1 MRQRQ
6 TYQPNYLQISQLE
19 KPKRNVHSY
28 GKELKT
34 PDSIKPLS
42 ALMNLRLFLY
52 KTKQKLDYKQAS
64 QFTRNDPLVKE
75 QPSFLYNKLQ
85 IEQDNQIK
93 FQAYLD
99 GDLQADEYLTLQNY
113 KRLYKITK
121 NDNGSF
127 DNTNDDIP
135 YYTQRESALKK
146 LKERIIHRHNLNK
159 RKRGSEISSQIDTS
173 KCDTPSIQ
181 LAKQL
186 KKVIIRKHMNKINE
200 ELTAENTLKN
210 LKMVQ
215 NANFAVQQLQET
227 FENDKS
233 LQSSVQKK
241 VNSTKQLKII
251 TRRNKTEIGE
261 DNQDSRI
268 QLSNEI
274 TNFANNTIYE
284 SQIKDKSKQL
294 KSKTLRFSNA
304 KMNQIFI
311 QKSQQSF
318 REQRKCVTD
327 RSQQSYNQKNNSKQ
341 KLHYQGED
349 KLEERDDS
357 AESSLC
363 SLFEKKI
370 NYLYNQSI
378 LLKKNISTKDSLVKR
393 IKHMQ
398 SFNQIVGQ
406 AVQTNNQK
414 LYQI

>member
-6 TYQPNYLQISQLE
+6 TYQPNYLQISQTE
-19 KPKRNVHSY
+19 KPKRYVHSY

-52 KTKQKLDYKQAS
+52 KTKQKLEYKQAS

-75 QPSFLYNKLQ
+75 QPSFFYNKFQ

-99 GDLQADEYLTLQNY
+99 GDLQAEEYLTLQNY

-127 DNTNDDIP
+127 DNSNDDTQ

-146 LKERIIHRHNLNK
+146 LKERIIHRHNMNK
-159 RKRGSEISSQIDTS
+159 RKRGSEISSQVDTS

-215 NANFAVQQLQET
+215 NADFAVQQLQET
-227 FENDKS
+227 LEQDKS
-233 LQSSVQKK
+233 IQSSVQKK
-241 VNSTKQLKII
+241 VNSTKHLKII
-251 TRRNKTEIGE
+251 TRRNKTEISE
-261 DNQDSRI
+261 ENKDSRI

-274 TNFANNTIYE
+274 NNLANKTIYE
-284 SQIKDKSKQL
+284 SQVKDKQKQL
-294 KSKTLRFSNA
+294 KSKTLKFSNA
-304 KMNQIFI
+304 KMNQIFM
-311 QKSQQSF
+311 QKSQYSF
-318 REQRKCVTD
+318 RDQRNCITD
-327 RSQQSYNQKNNSKQ
+327 RSQQSYCQKNNSKQ
-341 KLHYQGED
+341 KLHYQGDE

-370 NYLYNQSI
+370 NHLYNQSI
-378 LLKKNISTKDSLVKR
+378 LLKKNISTKDSMIKR

-398 SFNQIVGQ
+398 SFNQIVGE

>member
-6 TYQPNYLQISQLE
+6 TYQPNYLQISQSE
-19 KPKRNVHSY
+19 KPRRNVHSY
-28 GKELKT
+28 GKELNT

-52 KTKQKLDYKQAS
+52 KTKQKLEYKQAS

-75 QPSFLYNKLQ
+75 QPSFLYNKQQ
-85 IEQDNQIK
+85 IDQDNQIK

-127 DNTNDDIP
+127 DNTNDEMP

-146 LKERIIHRHNLNK
+146 LKERIIHRHNMNK
-159 RKRGSEISSQIDTS
+159 RKRGSEISNQVDNS

-215 NANFAVQQLQET
+215 NADFAVQQLQET
-227 FENDKS
+227 LEYDKS
-233 LQSSVQKK
+233 IQSSVKNK
-241 VNSTKQLKII
+241 VNSTKHLKII
-251 TRRNKTEIGE
+251 TRRNKTEINE
-261 DNQDSRI
+261 DNQNSRI
-268 QLSNEI
+268 QISNQI
-274 TNFANNTIYE
+274 THQANQTIYE
-284 SQIKDKSKQL
+284 SQFKDKIKQL
-294 KSKTLRFSNA
+294 KSKTLKFSNS

-318 REQRKCVTD
+318 QDHRKCITD
-327 RSQQSYNQKNNSKQ
+327 RSQLSYIQKNNSKQ
-341 KLHYQGED
+341 KLHYQGEVQ
-349 KLEERDDS
+349 LEERDDS

-370 NYLYNQSI
+370 NHLYNQSI
-378 LLKKNISTKDSLVKR
+378 LLKKNISTKDSLIKR

-398 SFNQIVGQ
+398 SFNQIVGE

-414 LYQI
+414 LYKI

>member
-6 TYQPNYLQISQLE
+6 TYQPNYLQISQQE
-19 KPKRNVHSY
+19 KTKRNAHSY

-52 KTKQKLDYKQAS
+52 KTKQKLEYKQAS
-64 QFTRNDPLVKE
+64 QFTRHDPLVKE

-93 FQAYLD
+93 FQAFLD

-127 DNTNDDIP
+127 DNSNDDVP
-135 YYTQRESALKK
+135 YLTQRESALKK
-146 LKERIIHRHNLNK
+146 LKERIIHRHNMNK
-159 RKRGSEISSQIDTS
+159 RKRGSEISSQMDTS
-173 KCDTPSIQ
+173 KCDTPSLQ

-200 ELTAENTLKN
+200 ELTAENTLRN

-215 NANFAVQQLQET
+215 NADFAVKQLQET
-227 FENDKS
+227 FEQDKS
-233 LQSSVQKK
+233 IQSSIQKK
-241 VNSTKQLKII
+241 INSTKHLKII
-251 TRRNKTEIGE
+251 TRRNKTEIGQ

-274 TNFANNTIYE
+274 AHMANKTIFE
-284 SQIKDKSKQL
+284 QQDINKQKQL
-294 KSKTLRFSNA
+294 KPKTLKFSNA
-304 KMNQIFI
+304 KMNQIFL

-318 REQRKCVTD
+318 QDQRKCVTD
-327 RSQQSYNQKNNSKQ
+327 RSQQSYIQKNNSKQ
-341 KLHYQGED
+341 KLHYQGEE

-370 NYLYNQSI
+370 NHLYNQSI
-378 LLKKNISTKDSLVKR
+378 LLKKNISTKDSLIKR

-398 SFNQIVGQ
+398 SFNLIVGE